1 MSESAIHRLRTEIA
15 RLDQVIASLEGM
27 PEAQAPLREQRA
39 AKARELARLDGRAPA
54 EGTSI
59 NQSGQSGGVSL
70 GAHNAFA
77 GPVSI
82 GDVVGR
88 DRITSHG
95 PIILGGVHS
104 GRDTPIAGRDQTI
117 THHAG
122 GALAPEST
130 AAPTSPAAPDT
141 VDLELSIARAE
152 EDYRVEARFTRPD
165 SHAEVS
171 IPPAPLSLAYPALLA
186 DWLDPAAY
194 GAHLSAALFASP
206 ALRDLTIQALAVAQ
220 ALRAPLRLR
229 LRLDP
234 ADGPL
239 NALRWETLCHPTSG
253 DPLLTSQQIWL
264 MRSLGS
270 ADWSP
275 VDLAQRGQVRALAL
289 VANPTDLAHYRLSPL
304 DTAAEINLARTAFGS
319 GDSTILG
326 PGSATLSQLEAAL
339 RTDYDLLYLVAHGA
353 LIEGQPRLWLERE
366 DGTADVVDGRDLAL
380 RVRELRHKPLVA
392 VLISCQSA
400 SHDAEDVAA
409 ALGPQVVAAGIP
421 AVVAMQGH
429 LTMTTAARFTPALFA
444 SLSTDGRIDR
454 AMSEARAAV
463 RDRPDWWMPVLF
475 TRLREGRMWR

>member
-1 MSESAIHRLRTEIA
+1 MSDPDLHRLRTEIA

-88 DRITSHG
+88 DRITSQG
-95 PIILGGVHS
+95 PIILGSIHS
-104 GRDTPIAGRDQTI
+104 GGDTHIAGRDQTI
-117 THHAG
+117 THYAG
-122 GALAPEST
+122 DAPTSET
-130 AAPTSPAAPDT
+130 AAAPTSPAAPDT

-152 EDYRVEARFTRPD
+152 AGYRVEARFTRPD

-171 IPPAPLSLAYPALLA
+171 IPSESLSIAYPALLA

-194 GAHLSAALFASP
+194 GARLSAALFAAP

-220 ALRAPLRLR
+220 SLRAPLRLR

-253 DPLLTSQQIWL
+253 DPLLTSQQVWL

-304 DTAAEINLARTAFGS
+304 DTAAEINLARTAFVS

-400 SHDAEDVAA
+400 GHDAEDVAA